1 MQATIAQPNYAY
13 GASMPMFAGGGLAA
27 AARELQ
33 SKGRGK
39 DTMLVHMTPN
49 EVKGL
54 QALAMAHGGTL
65 TINPDTGLPEA
76 DFLDAILPIVAG
88 FALGPAGFALMSA
101 PMAALTV
108 GGVTAAMT
116 GDLGQG
122 LMAGLGA
129 FGGANIGAALS
140 STGTEAAKL
149 SMLPEGGMSVA
160 ESIPASMGGT
170 GASTGSTLADIAGKT
185 STASG
190 PMSMA
195 PWAQPS
201 VASQLGVNAAAPVAM
216 TPTQVAALQST
227 APTGFGSVGAGV
239 KDLFSTGGIDR
250 FGTALSQQ
258 AGGGLG
264 ATASLAG
271 VGMPIVNALQPTYE
285 FPSVE
290 EATSNYAGPYRPA
303 ERKVQYPTYRDPK
316 DSSEFLYFTPTNPYP
331 GVVSA
336 ASGGAIGYAEGG
348 QTETNYGFQPMN
360 AAVAPVPAP
369 TAGLTAIMPGSTI
382 PAPTGDRALRMPGAG
397 YTPGQAPEFNYN
409 FKPIEV
415 RKPIPPTPEVT
426 SGPVARLFGKAL
438 FGGEPEGSIEDSGS
452 EGAGLGGMFGR
463 LLGKDKEEG
472 YDNYTDL
479 AQYKYDAATQSLV
492 PAMASGGLTA
502 LARGSSVPLQDGSF
516 IVDAKTVAEV
526 GNGSSNAGL
535 ERLSRIGGK
544 AIKGPGDGVSDSIKA
559 NIGGTQPAR
568 VARDEAYFSPEVVKR
583 LGKGNPKKGADKL
596 YALME
601 KAHKARKK
609 TGRGEDSGLKGL
621 LPA

>member
-13 GASMPMFAGGGLAA
+13 GTSMPMFAGGGLAA

-149 SMLPEGGMSVA
+149 SMLPEGGMSIA
-160 ESIPASMGGT
+160 ESVPASMGGT

-185 STASG
+185 SAASG

-201 VASQLGVNAAAPVAM
+201 VATQLGVNAAAPTVAM
-216 TPTQVAALQST
+216 TPSQVAALQST

-250 FGTALSQQ
+250 FGSALSQQ
-258 AGGGLG
+258 AGGGFG

-271 VGMPIVNALQPTYE
+271 TALPIVNAMQPTYE

-303 ERKVQYPTYRDPK
+303 ERQVRYPNYRDRQ
-316 DSSEFLYFTPTNPYP
+316 DSSEFSYFTPTNPYP

-336 ASGGAIGYAEGG
+336 ASGGEIGYAFGG
-348 QTETNYGFQPMN
+348 M
-360 AAVAPVPAP
+360 ADSAVVAPSPSPVAGLAAIAPGASTPVPTDSRAIQMP
-369 TAGLTAIMPGSTI
+369 TAGFV
-382 PAPTGDRALRMPGAG
+382 
-397 YTPGQAPEFNYN
+397 PGQAPEFNYN
-409 FKPIEV
+409 FKPVEV
-415 RKPIPPTPEVT
+415 QQQQPTEMSAP
-426 SGPVARLFGKAL
+426 AMMR
-438 FGGEPEGSIEDSGS
+438 
-452 EGAGLGGMFGR
+452 MFGR
-463 LLGKDKEEG
+463 AIGNSGGFGGIFKNLFSGPDDG

-479 AQYKYDAATQSLV
+479 SKFKYDADSQSLV
-492 PAMASGGLTA
+492 PAAASGGLA
-502 LARGSSVPLQDGSF
+502 SLARGSTVPLQDGSF
-516 IVDAKTVAEV
+516 IVDAKTVSEV

-535 ERLSRIGGK
+535 ERLARIGGK

-596 YALME
+596 YSLME

-609 TGRGEDSGLKGL
+609 TGRGEDSGLKGM